1 MITQVD
7 SLRGMG
13 IKIGI
18 NVHIDAEWP
27 GETGVSIEDGAVIE
41 RGSLL
46 YGHWLIFDGMLHR
59 TKFVPLKVG
68 AHACI
73 GARAA
78 LMPGVNV
85 PAGQAIAPAALKM
98 AL

>member
-1 MITQVD
+1 M
-7 SLRGMG
+7 RGMG
-13 IKIGI
+13 IKIGK

-27 GETGVSIEDGAVIE
+27 GETGVSIGDGAVIE

-46 YGHWLIFDGMLHR
+46 YGHWLIFDGLQHR
-59 TKFVPLKVG
+59 TMFVPVKVG

-78 LMPGVNV
+78 LMPGVSV
-85 PAGQAIAPAALKM
+85 PARAAIGPAELK
-98 AL
+98 LKL